1 MGGPPRPRAARR
13 RGGLTAASA
22 ARRLKGG
29 GGVAKKKKKRKAKPP
44 GAPEG
49 AEGAG
54 APVPV
59 PAKREDTRTAAEK
72 KYDAIME
79 KRELE
84 EIEKLAAKSH
94 RDKIREF
101 NEKLESLSE
110 HYDLQ
115 KVSGGG

>member
-1 MGGPPRPRAARR
+1 M
-13 RGGLTAASA
+13 
-22 ARRLKGG
+22 
-29 GGVAKKKKKRKAKPP
+29 
-44 GAPEG
+44 
-49 AEGAG
+49 
-54 APVPV
+54 PV

-72 KYDAIME
+72 KYDAIIE

>member
-1 MGGPPRPRAARR
+1 M
-13 RGGLTAASA
+13 
-22 ARRLKGG
+22 
-29 GGVAKKKKKRKAKPP
+29 AKKKKKRKAKPL
-44 GAPEG
+44 GASEG

>member
-1 MGGPPRPRAARR
+1 MGGPPGPAPPAR
-13 RGGLTAASA
+13 RGGLTAATA

-29 GGVAKKKKKRKAKPP
+29 GGVAKTKKKKRKAKPL

-54 APVPV
+54 APV

-72 KYDAIME
+72 KYDAILE